1 MGNIQ
6 CYSVVTD
13 IINSLLMLT
22 ALKSMVDHVQC
33 LGAGMY
39 LVHIFR
45 IEYLLAD
52 HVTFKCAVETRPIAH
67 MTSSAA

>member
-1 MGNIQ
+1 MGTLQ

-13 IINSLLMLT
+13 IINPLLILT
-22 ALKSMVDHVQC
+22 VLKSMVDHMQC

-39 LVHIFR
+39 LVYIFR

-67 MTSSAA
+67 MASSAA